1 MDIINVN
8 IFLSPKFLI
17 NNSFDVRQ
25 IKAQD
30 QEIEEITDIEKQIF
44 DSIEALE
51 KLTVEGDEVVRII
64 TQNMFYHII
73 RITLISLVFEIR
85 N

>member
-1 MDIINVN
+1 MDIINLIYFYDLN
-8 IFLSPKFLI
+8 LI
-17 NNSFDVRQ
+17 NNFFDVRQ

-51 KLTVEGDEVVRII
+51 KLTVEGDEVVYII
-64 TQNMFYHII
+64 
-73 RITLISLVFEIR
+73 
-85 N
+85 

>member
-1 MDIINVN
+1 MDIIN
-8 IFLSPKFLI
+8 LI
-17 NNSFDVRQ
+17 YFYDLNLITNFFDVRQ

-51 KLTVEGDEVVRII
+51 KLTVEGDEVVCII
-64 TQNMFYHII
+64 
-73 RITLISLVFEIR
+73 
-85 N
+85 

>member
-8 IFLSPKFLI
+8 IFLSLKFLI

-51 KLTVEGDEVVRII
+51 KLTVEGDEVVCII

-73 RITLISLVFEIR
+73 RITLISLVFEIC

>member
-1 MDIINVN
+1 M
-8 IFLSPKFLI
+8 I

-73 RITLISLVFEIR
+73 RITLISLVFEIC

>member
-8 IFLSPKFLI
+8 IFLSLKFLI

>member
-8 IFLSPKFLI
+8 IFLSLKFFI

-64 TQNMFYHII
+64 TQNMFYHTI
-73 RITLISLVFEIR
+73 RITLISLVFEIC

>member
-8 IFLSPKFLI
+8 IFLSLKFLI

-73 RITLISLVFEIR
+73 RITLISLVFEIC

>member
-1 MDIINVN
+1 M
-8 IFLSPKFLI
+8 I

>member
-8 IFLSPKFLI
+8 IFLSLKFFI

-73 RITLISLVFEIR
+73 RITLISLVFEIC

>member
-8 IFLSPKFLI
+8 IFLSLKFFI

-73 RITLISLVFEIR
+73 RITLISLEFEIC

>member
-73 RITLISLVFEIR
+73 RITLISLVFEIC

>member
-1 MDIINVN
+1 MDIINLIYFYDLN
-8 IFLSPKFLI
+8 LI
-17 NNSFDVRQ
+17 NNFFDVRQ

-51 KLTVEGDEVVRII
+51 KLTVEGDEVVCII
-64 TQNMFYHII
+64 
-73 RITLISLVFEIR
+73 
-85 N
+85 

>member
-8 IFLSPKFLI
+8 IFLSLKFFI

-73 RITLISLVFEIR
+73 HITLISLVFEIC

>member
-8 IFLSPKFLI
+8 IFLSLKFFI